1 MASNDYRFHTTWR
14 VEATPDEVSA
24 ILTEPTELPRW
35 WPSVYL
41 EVREVE
47 PGQPDGLG
55 RVHGFYTKAW
65 LPYTLRWSGRVTEL
79 DLPRTIAFDVFG
91 DFEGTGRWTLTPDGA
106 HTAVAFEWVVRAEK
120 PLLRDLSATLKPLFK
135 ANHDWAMARGEEALK
150 LELLRRRAGSSEERA
165 KISAPRP
172 PTTTS
177 SLPLILGAVG
187 TVAAT
192 VAAVVLVGRR
202 PRDV

>member
-14 VEATPDEVSA
+14 VEAGPDEVAA
-24 ILTEPTELPRW
+24 ILSEPTELPRW

-41 EVREVE
+41 DVREVE
-47 PGQPDGLG
+47 PGHADGIG
-55 RVHGFYTKAW
+55 RVYAFYTKGW
-65 LPYTLRWSGRVTEL
+65 LPYTLRWSGRTTEN
-79 DLPRTIAFDVFG
+79 DLPRTIAFEAFG

-106 HTAVAFEWVVRAEK
+106 HTTVEFEWVVRAEK
-120 PLLRDLSATLKPLFK
+120 ALLRDLSSTFKPLFK
-135 ANHDWAMARGEEALK
+135 LNHDWAMARGEEALK
-150 LELLRRRAGSSEERA
+150 LEILRRRAGSTEARA
-165 KISAPRP
+165 KIPAPRP
-172 PTTTS
+172 ATTTS

-192 VAAVVLVGRR
+192 AAAVVLVGRR